1 MSTINKGDIYY
12 ASLDPI
18 VGSEQNGTRP
28 VVIIQNDI
36 GNKYSP
42 TVLVAPLTSR
52 VKSKPHL
59 PTHVLVKSEHIKHNS
74 IVLLEQIR
82 VLDKSRLM
90 QEIVIYADKCSVE
103 EEVTRLR
110 SHISQ
115 LRELISSEEPTGKK
129 MDFLIQEM
137 NRETNTIGSKA
148 NNLEI
153 TNRVVDIKTI
163 LEDIRE
169 QIQNIE

>member
-1 MSTINKGDIYY
+1 MNTINKGDIYY

-42 TVLVAPLTSR
+42 TVLVAPLTSK
-52 VKSKPHL
+52 VKSKHNL

-82 VLDKSRLM
+82 VLDKSRLISYVDTLTKE
-90 QEIVIYADKCSVE
+90 EIKKLDIGIIKSFNMTDECFAD
-103 EEVTRLR
+103 
-110 SHISQ
+110 
-115 LRELISSEEPTGKK
+115 
-129 MDFLIQEM
+129 
-137 NRETNTIGSKA
+137 A
-148 NNLEI
+148 N
-153 TNRVVDIKTI
+153 I
-163 LEDIRE
+163 LF
-169 QIQNIE
+169 

>member
-1 MSTINKGDIYY
+1 MNTINKGDIYY

-82 VLDKSRLM
+82 VLDKSRLISYVDTLTKE
-90 QEIVIYADKCSVE
+90 EIKKLDIGIIKSFNITGECFNDAD
-103 EEVTRLR
+103 
-110 SHISQ
+110 
-115 LRELISSEEPTGKK
+115 
-129 MDFLIQEM
+129 
-137 NRETNTIGSKA
+137 
-148 NNLEI
+148 
-153 TNRVVDIKTI
+153 I
-163 LEDIRE
+163 LF
-169 QIQNIE
+169 

>member
-1 MSTINKGDIYY
+1 MNTISKGDIYY

-82 VLDKSRLM
+82 VLDKSRLISYVDSLTKE
-90 QEIVIYADKCSVE
+90 EIKKLDISIIKSFNISKESFIYEK
-103 EEVTRLR
+103 L
-110 SHISQ
+110 
-115 LRELISSEEPTGKK
+115 
-129 MDFLIQEM
+129 
-137 NRETNTIGSKA
+137 
-148 NNLEI
+148 
-153 TNRVVDIKTI
+153 
-163 LEDIRE
+163 
-169 QIQNIE
+169 

>member
-1 MSTINKGDIYY
+1 MNTINKGDIYY

-42 TVLVAPLTSR
+42 TVLVAPLTSK

-59 PTHVLVKSEHIKHNS
+59 PTHVLVKSERIKHNS

-82 VLDKSRLM
+82 VLDKSRLISYVDTLTKE
-90 QEIVIYADKCSVE
+90 EIKKLDIGIIKSFN
-103 EEVTRLR
+103 
-110 SHISQ
+110 I
-115 LRELISSEEPTGKK
+115 TGECFN
-129 MDFLIQEM
+129 D
-137 NRETNTIGSKA
+137 A
-148 NNLEI
+148 N
-153 TNRVVDIKTI
+153 I
-163 LEDIRE
+163 LF
-169 QIQNIE
+169 

>member
-1 MSTINKGDIYY
+1 MNTINKGDIYY

-82 VLDKSRLM
+82 VLDKSRLISYVDTLTKE
-90 QEIVIYADKCSVE
+90 EIRKLDIGIIKSFNITGECFTDAD
-103 EEVTRLR
+103 
-110 SHISQ
+110 
-115 LRELISSEEPTGKK
+115 
-129 MDFLIQEM
+129 
-137 NRETNTIGSKA
+137 
-148 NNLEI
+148 
-153 TNRVVDIKTI
+153 I
-163 LEDIRE
+163 LF
-169 QIQNIE
+169 

>member
-1 MSTINKGDIYY
+1 MNTINKGDIYY

-42 TVLVAPLTSR
+42 TVLVAPLTSKI
-52 VKSKPHL
+52 KSKPNL

-82 VLDKSRLM
+82 VLDKSRLISYVDTLTKE
-90 QEIVIYADKCSVE
+90 EIKKLDIGIIKSFNITGECFNDAD
-103 EEVTRLR
+103 
-110 SHISQ
+110 
-115 LRELISSEEPTGKK
+115 
-129 MDFLIQEM
+129 
-137 NRETNTIGSKA
+137 
-148 NNLEI
+148 
-153 TNRVVDIKTI
+153 I
-163 LEDIRE
+163 LF
-169 QIQNIE
+169 

>member
-1 MSTINKGDIYY
+1 MNTINKGDIYY

-42 TVLVAPLTSR
+42 TVLVAPLTSKI
-52 VKSKPHL
+52 KSKPNL

-82 VLDKSRLM
+82 VLDKSRLISYIDTLTKE
-90 QEIVIYADKCSVE
+90 EIKKLDIGIIKSFN
-103 EEVTRLR
+103 
-110 SHISQ
+110 I
-115 LRELISSEEPTGKK
+115 TGECFN
-129 MDFLIQEM
+129 D
-137 NRETNTIGSKA
+137 A
-148 NNLEI
+148 N
-153 TNRVVDIKTI
+153 I
-163 LEDIRE
+163 LF
-169 QIQNIE
+169 

>member
-1 MSTINKGDIYY
+1 MNTINKGDIYY

-82 VLDKSRLM
+82 VLDKSRLISYVDTLTKE
-90 QEIVIYADKCSVE
+90 EIKKLDIGIIKSFNITGECFTDAD
-103 EEVTRLR
+103 
-110 SHISQ
+110 
-115 LRELISSEEPTGKK
+115 
-129 MDFLIQEM
+129 
-137 NRETNTIGSKA
+137 
-148 NNLEI
+148 
-153 TNRVVDIKTI
+153 I
-163 LEDIRE
+163 LF
-169 QIQNIE
+169 

>member
-1 MSTINKGDIYY
+1 MNTINKGDIYY

-82 VLDKSRLM
+82 VLDKSRLISYVDTLTKE
-90 QEIVIYADKCSVE
+90 EIKKLDIGIIKSFN
-103 EEVTRLR
+103 
-110 SHISQ
+110 I
-115 LRELISSEEPTGKK
+115 TGECFN
-129 MDFLIQEM
+129 D
-137 NRETNTIGSKA
+137 A
-148 NNLEI
+148 N
-153 TNRVVDIKTI
+153 I
-163 LEDIRE
+163 LF
-169 QIQNIE
+169 

>member
-1 MSTINKGDIYY
+1 MNTINKGDIYY

-42 TVLVAPLTSR
+42 TVLVAPLTSKI
-52 VKSKPHL
+52 KSKPNL

-82 VLDKSRLM
+82 VLDKSRLISYVDTLTKE
-90 QEIVIYADKCSVE
+90 EIKKLDIGIIKSFN
-103 EEVTRLR
+103 
-110 SHISQ
+110 I
-115 LRELISSEEPTGKK
+115 TGECFN
-129 MDFLIQEM
+129 D
-137 NRETNTIGSKA
+137 A
-148 NNLEI
+148 N
-153 TNRVVDIKTI
+153 I
-163 LEDIRE
+163 LF
-169 QIQNIE
+169 

>member
-1 MSTINKGDIYY
+1 MNTISKGDIYY

-42 TVLVAPLTSR
+42 TVLVAPLTSK
-52 VKSKPHL
+52 VKSKHNL

-82 VLDKSRLM
+82 VLDKSRLISYVDTLTKE
-90 QEIVIYADKCSVE
+90 EIKKLDIGIIKSFN
-103 EEVTRLR
+103 
-110 SHISQ
+110 I
-115 LRELISSEEPTGKK
+115 TGECFN
-129 MDFLIQEM
+129 D
-137 NRETNTIGSKA
+137 A
-148 NNLEI
+148 N
-153 TNRVVDIKTI
+153 I
-163 LEDIRE
+163 LF
-169 QIQNIE
+169 

>member
-1 MSTINKGDIYY
+1 MNTINKGDIYY

-42 TVLVAPLTSR
+42 TVLVAPLTSK

-82 VLDKSRLM
+82 VLDKSRLISYVDTLTKE
-90 QEIVIYADKCSVE
+90 EIRKLDIGIIKSFNITGECFAD
-103 EEVTRLR
+103 
-110 SHISQ
+110 
-115 LRELISSEEPTGKK
+115 
-129 MDFLIQEM
+129 
-137 NRETNTIGSKA
+137 A
-148 NNLEI
+148 N
-153 TNRVVDIKTI
+153 I
-163 LEDIRE
+163 LF
-169 QIQNIE
+169 

>member
-42 TVLVAPLTSR
+42 TVLVAPLTSK
-52 VKSKPHL
+52 VKSKHHL
-59 PTHVLVKSEHIKHNS
+59 PTHVLVKFERIKYNS

-82 VLDKSRLM
+82 VLDKSRIKN
-90 QEIVIYADKCSVE
+90 E
-103 EEVTRLR
+103 
-110 SHISQ
+110 
-115 LRELISSEEPTGKK
+115 
-129 MDFLIQEM
+129 F
-137 NRETNTIGSKA
+137 IGRA
-148 NNLEI
+148 NN
-153 TNRVVDIKTI
+153 KTI
-163 LEDIRE
+163 KKINKGLEKTLEFRRKSK
-169 QIQNIE
+169 

>member
-42 TVLVAPLTSR
+42 TVLVAPLTSKI
-52 VKSKPHL
+52 KSKPNL

-82 VLDKSRLM
+82 VLDKSRIKN
-90 QEIVIYADKCSVE
+90 E
-103 EEVTRLR
+103 
-110 SHISQ
+110 
-115 LRELISSEEPTGKK
+115 
-129 MDFLIQEM
+129 F
-137 NRETNTIGSKA
+137 IGRA
-148 NNLEI
+148 NN
-153 TNRVVDIKTI
+153 KTI
-163 LEDIRE
+163 KKINKGLEKTLEFRRKSK
-169 QIQNIE
+169 

>member
-82 VLDKSRLM
+82 VLDKSRLISYVDTLTKE
-90 QEIVIYADKCSVE
+90 EIKKLDIGIIKSFNITGECFTDAD
-103 EEVTRLR
+103 
-110 SHISQ
+110 
-115 LRELISSEEPTGKK
+115 
-129 MDFLIQEM
+129 
-137 NRETNTIGSKA
+137 
-148 NNLEI
+148 
-153 TNRVVDIKTI
+153 I
-163 LEDIRE
+163 LF
-169 QIQNIE
+169 

>member
-1 MSTINKGDIYY
+1 MNTINKGDIYY

-42 TVLVAPLTSR
+42 TVLVAPLTSKI
-52 VKSKPHL
+52 KSKPHL

-82 VLDKSRLM
+82 VLDKSRLISYVGTLTKE
-90 QEIVIYADKCSVE
+90 EIKKLDIGIIKSFN
-103 EEVTRLR
+103 
-110 SHISQ
+110 I
-115 LRELISSEEPTGKK
+115 TGECFN
-129 MDFLIQEM
+129 D
-137 NRETNTIGSKA
+137 A
-148 NNLEI
+148 N
-153 TNRVVDIKTI
+153 I
-163 LEDIRE
+163 LF
-169 QIQNIE
+169 

>member
-82 VLDKSRLM
+82 VLDKSRLISYVDTLTKE
-90 QEIVIYADKCSVE
+90 EIKKLDIGIIKSFN
-103 EEVTRLR
+103 
-110 SHISQ
+110 I
-115 LRELISSEEPTGKK
+115 TGECF
-129 MDFLIQEM
+129 DD
-137 NRETNTIGSKA
+137 A
-148 NNLEI
+148 N
-153 TNRVVDIKTI
+153 I
-163 LEDIRE
+163 LF
-169 QIQNIE
+169 

>member
-1 MSTINKGDIYY
+1 MNTINKGDIYY

-82 VLDKSRLM
+82 VLDKSRLISYVDTLTKE
-90 QEIVIYADKCSVE
+90 EIRKLDIGIIKSFNITGECFAD
-103 EEVTRLR
+103 
-110 SHISQ
+110 
-115 LRELISSEEPTGKK
+115 
-129 MDFLIQEM
+129 
-137 NRETNTIGSKA
+137 A
-148 NNLEI
+148 
-153 TNRVVDIKTI
+153 DI
-163 LEDIRE
+163 LF
-169 QIQNIE
+169 

>member
-1 MSTINKGDIYY
+1 MNMISKGDIYY

-82 VLDKSRLM
+82 VLDKSRLISYVDTLTKE
-90 QEIVIYADKCSVE
+90 EIKKLDIGIIKSFN
-103 EEVTRLR
+103 
-110 SHISQ
+110 I
-115 LRELISSEEPTGKK
+115 TGECF
-129 MDFLIQEM
+129 DD
-137 NRETNTIGSKA
+137 A
-148 NNLEI
+148 N
-153 TNRVVDIKTI
+153 I
-163 LEDIRE
+163 LF
-169 QIQNIE
+169 

>member
-42 TVLVAPLTSR
+42 TVLVAPLTSK
-52 VKSKPHL
+52 VKSKHNL

-82 VLDKSRLM
+82 VLDKSRLISYVDTLTKE
-90 QEIVIYADKCSVE
+90 EIRKLDIGIIKSFNITGECFAD
-103 EEVTRLR
+103 
-110 SHISQ
+110 
-115 LRELISSEEPTGKK
+115 
-129 MDFLIQEM
+129 
-137 NRETNTIGSKA
+137 A
-148 NNLEI
+148 
-153 TNRVVDIKTI
+153 DI
-163 LEDIRE
+163 LF
-169 QIQNIE
+169 

>member
-1 MSTINKGDIYY
+1 MNTINKGDIYY

-42 TVLVAPLTSR
+42 TVLVAPLTSK

-82 VLDKSRLM
+82 VLDKSRLISYVDTLTKE
-90 QEIVIYADKCSVE
+90 EIKKLDIGIIKSFNITGECFNDAD
-103 EEVTRLR
+103 
-110 SHISQ
+110 
-115 LRELISSEEPTGKK
+115 
-129 MDFLIQEM
+129 
-137 NRETNTIGSKA
+137 
-148 NNLEI
+148 
-153 TNRVVDIKTI
+153 I
-163 LEDIRE
+163 LF
-169 QIQNIE
+169 